1 MKTLSQT
8 LLNIRQNIPLFVSVA
23 AFVLYSSCGSTTAG
37 NSAPQPQE
45 LPVISVTS
53 KPVTLYNEY
62 TASLQGS
69 RDIEIRP
76 QVDGYLEQIFVD
88 EGALVHKGQT
98 LFKIDARPYRE
109 QYNTANALLLSA
121 QAALENA
128 SINVAKL
135 TPLVE
140 NNVVSDVQLRS
151 AKAAYNAAKANVA
164 QAQAQVES
172 AKINLGYTNVTAPA
186 DGYVG
191 SIPFKTGSLVGKAQA
206 DALTVLSENKSVH
219 AYFTM
224 SEVDFIKFKEQFAGN
239 TIQEKI
245 GHLPQVELLMADNTV
260 YPQKGKVELA
270 QGQFDKTNGTI
281 SFRAT
286 FNNDGGLLRS
296 GNTGKIRIPS
306 VEKNALL
313 VPQEAT
319 FELQDKIFVYALADS
334 NKVIGTPLQVDG
346 TSGRFYLVTKGLK
359 AGDKIVYKG
368 IDRLRDGMVIKP
380 QTIPADSVLKTAS
393 L

>member
-1 MKTLSQT
+1 MKTLSRSI
-8 LLNIRQNIPLFVSVA
+8 LSIRQNVPLFVSIA
-23 AFVLYSSCGSTTAG
+23 ALVLYSSCNSSTAG
-37 NSAPQPQE
+37 GGAPPPQE
-45 LPVISVTS
+45 LPVVAIES
-53 KPVTLYNEY
+53 KPVTTYTEY
-62 TASLQGS
+62 TASLEGN

-76 QVDGYLEQIFVD
+76 QVDGYLEAIYVD
-88 EGALVHKGQT
+88 EGAIVKKGQP
-98 LFKIDARPYRE
+98 LFKIDARPFRE
-109 QYNTANALLLSA
+109 QYNTANAMLLSA

-128 SINVAKL
+128 SINVSKL

-164 QAQAQVES
+164 QAQAQAES
-172 AKINLGYTNVTAPA
+172 AKINLNYTNVTAPA

-191 SIPFKTGSLVGKAQA
+191 SIPFKTGSLVGKGQV
-206 DALTVLSENKSVH
+206 DPLTVLSENKAVH

-224 SEVDFIKFKEQFAGN
+224 SEVDFINFKEQYAGS
-239 TIQEKI
+239 TIEAKI
-245 GHLPQVELLMADNTV
+245 KHLPEVELLLADNTT

-270 QGQFDKTNGTI
+270 KGQFDKTNGTI

-286 FNNDGGLLRS
+286 FANNSGLLRS

-306 VEKNALL
+306 ISANSLL

-319 FELQDKIFVYALADS
+319 FELQDKVFVYALTDS
-334 NKVIGTPLQVDG
+334 NKVVGTPLTVTG
-346 TSGRFYLVTKGLK
+346 TSGHFYLVSKGLK

-368 IDRLRDGMVIKP
+368 IDRLRDGVVIKP
-380 QTIPADSVLKTAS
+380 QIITADSVQKTAS